1 MEARKKYISNTDF
14 EDAKRIYGDRVS
26 CKLKLDKEHIAVTA
40 SMGRVTCE
48 PVYALESSPCYNAS
62 AMDGI
67 AVNSKST
74 HGASETSPLELNE
87 NTDFLYVNTG
97 NPINEP
103 YDSVIMIEDVMELGE
118 GKVRIITPSHPWQH
132 VRPIGEDIVKGE
144 MIIPSGHIVRP
155 VDIGALLA
163 GGLESIEVYKKPLLG
178 IIPTG
183 SELVDSRGELCE
195 GKVIESN
202 SRVFEARARELG
214 AQALRYKACPDEYD
228 LLKAR
233 IKQAVSECDIVVIN
247 AGSSAGTRDY
257 TAKLI
262 EELGEVVIHG
272 IAIKPGKPT
281 ILGVIDDKPV
291 IGLPGYP
298 VSTYVAFESF
308 VKPILLSM
316 QRLEECGEES
326 IDAVVTMRIP
336 SSLKHKELVRVNVGH
351 VSGRFVATPL
361 TRGAGVTM
369 SLVKADGLL
378 EIPRSSEGLDAGATA
393 NITLLKPLQEL
404 RKTLVSI
411 GSHDI
416 IMDEISD
423 MMKLTSGHVG
433 SMGGI
438 MSMMRREC
446 HIAPIHL
453 LDEESG
459 EYNRPYVKK
468 LFGAGSMALI
478 KGVQRLQGL
487 MLQNGNPKN
496 INDFGDLARED
507 VVFVNRQRGAGTR
520 ILLDY
525 NLKKLGID
533 SDAVK
538 GYERE
543 MNTHMA
549 VAIAVKTGSADV
561 GLGVFSAAKALDL
574 EFIPLGY
581 EEYDF
586 LVNTDYLEDDR
597 VRLFIN
603 LLKSE
608 EFEGRL
614 SKLGG
619 YRLVEPGKVIRVE

>member
-14 EDAKRIYGDRVS
+14 EDAKRIYENRVGYN
-26 CKLKLDKEHIAVTA
+26 LKPQKERTDVIA
-40 SMGRVTCE
+40 SMGRVTCK
-48 PVYALESSPCYNAS
+48 PVYAQESSPCYNAS

-67 AVNSKST
+67 AVNSRST
-74 HGASETSPLELNE
+74 HGASETNPIELQE
-87 NTDFLYVNTG
+87 NADFSYVNTG

-103 YDSVIMIEDVMELGE
+103 YDSVIMIEDVMERGE
-118 GKVRIITPSHPWQH
+118 GKVNIIAPSHPWQH
-132 VRPIGEDIVKGE
+132 VRPIGEDMVKGE

-163 GGLESIEVYKKPLLG
+163 GGLESIDVYKKPLLG

-183 SELVDSRGELCE
+183 SELVDSLEELRE

-202 SRVFEARARELG
+202 SRVFEARASELG
-214 AQALRYKACPDEYD
+214 AQALRYEPCPDEFE

-281 ILGVIDDKPV
+281 ILGIIDGKPV

-308 VKPILLSM
+308 VKPMLLSM
-316 QRLEECGEES
+316 QGLEESCEES
-326 IDAVVTMRIP
+326 VEAVVTMRIA

-378 EIPRSSEGLDAGATA
+378 EIQRSSEGLDAGALA
-393 NITLLKPLQEL
+393 SVKLLKPAQEL

-459 EYNRPYVKK
+459 EYNLPYIKK
-468 LFGAGSMALI
+468 FFGNGSMALI
-478 KGVQRLQGL
+478 KGVKRLQGL
-487 MLQNGNPKN
+487 MLQCGNPKD
-496 INDFGDLARED
+496 INDFEDLARED

-525 NLKKLGID
+525 NLKKLEID
-533 SDAVK
+533 PDAVN
-538 GYERE
+538 GYERD

-561 GLGVFSAAKALDL
+561 GLGVFSAAKALNL

-586 LVNTDYLEDDR
+586 LVNADYLEDDR
-597 VRLFIN
+597 VKRFIGI
-603 LLKSE
+603 LESE
-608 EFEGRL
+608 EFAARL
-614 SKLGG
+614 DNLGG
-619 YRLVEPGKVIRVE
+619 YKLEEAGKVIRV

>member
-14 EDAKRIYGDRVS
+14 EDAKRIYENRVGYN
-26 CKLKLDKEHIAVTA
+26 LKLQKERTDVIA
-40 SMGRVTCE
+40 SIGRVTCK

-67 AVNSKST
+67 AVNSRST
-74 HGASETSPLELNE
+74 HGASETNPIELQE
-87 NTDFLYVNTG
+87 NADFSYVNTG

-118 GKVRIITPSHPWQH
+118 GKVNIIAPSHPWQH
-132 VRPIGEDIVKGE
+132 VRPIGEDMVKGE

-163 GGLESIEVYKKPLLG
+163 GGLESIDVYKKPLLG

-183 SELVDSRGELCE
+183 SELVDSLEELRE

-202 SRVFEARARELG
+202 SRVFEARASELG
-214 AQALRYKACPDEYD
+214 AQALRYEPCPDEFE

-257 TAKLI
+257 TANLI

-281 ILGVIDDKPV
+281 ILGIIDGKPV

-316 QRLEECGEES
+316 QGLEECGEES
-326 IDAVVTMRIP
+326 VEAVVTMRIP

-378 EIPRSSEGLDAGATA
+378 EIQRSSEGLDAGTLASVK
-393 NITLLKPLQEL
+393 LLKPTQEL

-459 EYNRPYVKK
+459 EYNLPYIKK
-468 LFGAGSMALI
+468 FFGNGSMALI
-478 KGVQRLQGL
+478 KGVKRLQGL
-487 MLQNGNPKN
+487 MLQCGNPKD
-496 INDFGDLARED
+496 INDFQDLARED

-533 SDAVK
+533 PGAVN
-538 GYERE
+538 GYERD

-549 VAIAVKTGSADV
+549 VAIAVKTGSADA
-561 GLGVFSAAKALDL
+561 GLGVFSAAKALNL

-586 LVNTDYLEDDR
+586 LVNADYLEDDR
-597 VRLFIN
+597 VKRFIGI
-603 LLKSE
+603 LESE
-608 EFEGRL
+608 EFAARL
-614 SKLGG
+614 DNLGG
-619 YRLVEPGKVIRVE
+619 YKLEEAGKVIRV